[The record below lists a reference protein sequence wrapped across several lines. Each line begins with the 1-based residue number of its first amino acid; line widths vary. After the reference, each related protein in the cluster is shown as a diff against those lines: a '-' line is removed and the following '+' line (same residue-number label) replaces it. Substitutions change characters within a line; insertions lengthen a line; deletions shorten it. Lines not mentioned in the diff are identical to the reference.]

1 MKPKGHG
8 YSKSQQSHTGSI
20 FHASDGGSDYGH
32 SFALSPPPV
41 PRVPTAFSNFYHDDT
56 PPLTDFEEDKVV
68 MDPKTPSDYALH
80 AVFIRFATSAE
91 EKIDFFLRLHLVGH
105 CLLSYLHCAKPY

>member
-8 YSKSQQSHTGSI
+8 YSKSQHSHSGSI
-20 FHASDGGSDYGH
+20 FHVSDGGSDYGH
-32 SFALSPPPV
+32 NYILSPPPV
-41 PRVPTAFSNFYHDDT
+41 PRVPTAFSNFNRDDT
-56 PPLTDFEEDKVV
+56 PPLTDLEEDKVV

-91 EKIDFFLRLHLVGH
+91 EKIDFFLRLPLV
-105 CLLSYLHCAKPY
+105 

>member
-20 FHASDGGSDYGH
+20 FHASDGGSDYGYN
-32 SFALSPPPV
+32 FVPSPPPV
-41 PRVPTAFSNFYHDDT
+41 PRVPTAFSNFYRDDT
-56 PPLTDFEEDKVV
+56 PPLTDFDEDKVV
-68 MDPKTPSDYALH
+68 MDLKTPSDYALH

-105 CLLSYLHCAKPY
+105 CLLSY

>member
-8 YSKSQQSHTGSI
+8 YSKSQHSHTGSI

-32 SFALSPPPV
+32 SPPPV
-41 PRVPTAFSNFYHDDT
+41 PRVPTTFSNFYQDDT

-80 AVFIRFATSAE
+80 AVFIRFAASAE
-91 EKIDFFLRLHLVGH
+91 EKIDFFLRLHLVGGY
-105 CLLSYLHCAKPY
+105 LLSY

>member
-1 MKPKGHG
+1 MKPRGHG
-8 YSKSQQSHTGSI
+8 YSKSQQSHTGSF

-32 SFALSPPPV
+32 NYAPSPPPV
-41 PRVPTAFSNFYHDDT
+41 PRVPIAFSNFYRNDT

-91 EKIDFFLRLHLVGH
+91 EKIDFFLRLHLVRY
-105 CLLSYLHCAKPY
+105 CLLLY